1 MLYAKFNRTLQMDSV
16 KSTASVQLTTA
27 RERATSTRHEYF
39 IGGDQADLLVLI
51 DKIKRKKCSVAFRI
65 IAESY
70 TKGGKVYQS
79 QNPGHIVFYS
89 NTRYEFAELHPNGEM
104 VIEKG
109 ERAGQ
114 VVSSYKMEAPAQ
126 WVTVDNLFKTDRS
139 RFDALS
145 PQTRD
150 AYLMGTL
157 IQVPASFKPAVV
169 DPRTETLVG
178 LAPVDSND
186 GSDDEQDAIDGLN
199 EPSEAPETDANGDE
213 ILPF

>member
-1 MLYAKFNRTLQMDSV
+1 MDSV

-39 IGGDQADLLVLI
+39 IGGDQADILVLI
-51 DKIKRKKCSVAFRI
+51 DKIKRQKCSVAFRI

-70 TKGGKVYQS
+70 TKNGKVYQS

-89 NTRYEFAELHPNGEM
+89 NTKYEFAELHANGEM

-114 VVSSYKMEAPAQ
+114 TVSSYKMAPPQ
-126 WVTVDNLFKTDRS
+126 VWVTVDNLFNNEPMK
-139 RFDALS
+139 FMMLS
-145 PQTRD
+145 QQMKD

-157 IQVPASFKPAVV
+157 IEVPASFKPAIV

>member
-1 MLYAKFNRTLQMDSV
+1 MDSV

-39 IGGDQADLLVLI
+39 IGGDQADLLILI
-51 DKIKRKKCSVAFRI
+51 DKIRRQKCSVAFRI

-70 TKGGKVYQS
+70 TKNGKVYQS

-89 NTRYEFAELHPNGEM
+89 NTKYEFAELHANGEM

-114 VVSSYKMEAPAQ
+114 TVSSYKMAPPQ
-126 WVTVDNLFKTDRS
+126 VWVTMDNLFNNEPMK
-139 RFDALS
+139 FMMLS
-145 PQTRD
+145 QQMKD

-157 IQVPASFKPAVV
+157 IEVPASFKPAIV
-169 DPRTETLVG
+169 DPRTGTLVG
-178 LAPVDSND
+178 LSPVES
-186 GSDDEQDAIDGLN
+186 GSDEEQDAIDGLN